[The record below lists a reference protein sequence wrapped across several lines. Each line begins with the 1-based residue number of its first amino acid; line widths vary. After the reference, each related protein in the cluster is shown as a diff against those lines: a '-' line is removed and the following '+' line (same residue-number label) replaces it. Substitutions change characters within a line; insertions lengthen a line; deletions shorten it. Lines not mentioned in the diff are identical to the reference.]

1 MVKGI
6 HVAESDKTKKPRVR
20 KTETIRE
27 RNEKVASKLEAK
39 ANKQPKGRIRKFFKL
54 IARPFRAPARIISAP
69 FRTRPMRFIGR
80 VLGRI
85 LWPKYFRN
93 SWKEVRQVS
102 WPDRRTT
109 WKLTF
114 AVIIFAILFG
124 LAAAG
129 TDWILDK
136 VIKRIVFKA

>member
-1 MVKGI
+1 M
-6 HVAESDKTKKPRVR
+6 AESGKTKQPRIR

-39 ANKQPKGRIRKFFKL
+39 ANKPPKRSRFKKFFAA
-54 IARPFRAPARIISAP
+54 IAKPFRLPARIISAP
-69 FRTRPMRFIGR
+69 FRTRPMRIIGR

-85 LWPKYFRN
+85 FWPKYFRN
-93 SWKEVRQVS
+93 SWNEVRQVT

-114 AVIIFAILFG
+114 AVIIFAVIFG

-129 TDWILDK
+129 TDWVLDK
-136 VIKRIVFKA
+136 IIKRIVFRA